1 AEKIIEELYSFITNS
16 DINGLLD
23 YWEYLNIRYFSR
35 LDARYFGSVKKFKIS
50 LLRYYLVYATQQRR
64 KEKVLEFFD
73 TFEANLNGNSEWSKW
88 FGLPFS
94 KNPAAD
100 PYFEPFFTK
109 QWLETFTASL
119 HNFLNTIFQN
129 MHRFQRRALE
139 TEIQSLHNVIVD
151 LKAKI
156 EHYDAEIAN
165 LRQANEWFE
174 SNINHS
180 SRSLT
185 HPQLNYNG
193 TKSPETC
200 SDGRSMTPVSEYD
213 LVDAQ
218 KLLSEDIN
226 PYTNTSQESYLEQI
240 GTPMMGT
247 STINPNCLV
256 PPKKSCQIKIT
267 FNADTLRALNWSFI
281 PQQREVR
288 VLPGETVLAFYTA
301 KNVSNHDIIGIATYN
316 VISSKVAPYFNKIQC
331 FCFEEQMLGAGEQV
345 DIFY

>member
-1 AEKIIEELYSFITNS
+1 MNSIQPIEELIKEYLLFRGFSVTFRSFETECRNDRDKGFQAEKIIEELYSFITNS

-73 TFEANLNGNSEWSKW
+73 TFETDLNGNPEWSKW

-139 TEIQSLHNVIVD
+139 NEIQSLHNVIID

-165 LRQANEWFE
+165 LRQAAVQPQELLNHNSTQRYTKSLLDQKNKDTNILMETNYIGTMCHNFL
-174 SNINHS
+174 SFQVGVNIILHTDINHS

-213 LVDAQ
+213 LVDTQ
-218 KLLSEDIN
+218 KLLNEDIN
-226 PYTNTSQESYLEQI
+226 PFTNTSQEAYLEQ
-240 GTPMMGT
+240 M
-247 STINPNCLV
+247 
-256 PPKKSCQIKIT
+256 
-267 FNADTLRALNWSFI
+267 
-281 PQQREVR
+281 
-288 VLPGETVLAFYTA
+288 
-301 KNVSNHDIIGIATYN
+301 
-316 VISSKVAPYFNKIQC
+316 
-331 FCFEEQMLGAGEQV
+331 
-345 DIFY
+345 